1 MILISAWNCSSWLFN
16 AGCDLNFWPY
26 FSWKIKLKHQFSNE
40 AYQSYL
46 AKEPSIQFWSF
57 ASNDTEPISGQNLPF
72 EKNGLKSKKKKIK
85 INVCSQNF
93 PKQLLLPLKPK
104 FDAWMEFVLKHL
116 LLIESCAVQLSAGL
130 LKNCV
135 SKAWK

>member
-1 MILISAWNCSSWLFN
+1 M
-16 AGCDLNFWPY
+16 
-26 FSWKIKLKHQFSNE
+26 
-40 AYQSYL
+40 

-72 EKNGLKSKKKKIK
+72 EKNGLKSKKEKNKNK
-85 INVCSQNF
+85 R
-93 PKQLLLPLKPK
+93 LLPKLSETIIIAFEAYK
-104 FDAWMEFVLKHL
+104 FDVWMEFVLKHL

-135 SKAWK
+135 SKA